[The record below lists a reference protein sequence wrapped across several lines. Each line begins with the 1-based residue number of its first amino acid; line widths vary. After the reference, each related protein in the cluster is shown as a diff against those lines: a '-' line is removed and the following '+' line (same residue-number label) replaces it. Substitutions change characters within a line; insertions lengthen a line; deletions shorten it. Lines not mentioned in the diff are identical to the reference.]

1 MPHSLS
7 ICPCPI
13 ISLPSPPCRRKARV
27 SWGHLLLQP
36 TLSAVPVP
44 GLLTQMGISEGET
57 TRHRCLCRLSCPLH
71 AISLFQESCL

>member
-7 ICPCPI
+7 ICPCPVVP
-13 ISLPSPPCRRKARV
+13 LPSSSCRRGAGV

-44 GLLTQMGISEGET
+44 WLLMQMGISEGET
-57 TRHRCLCRLSCPLH
+57 TRHRCLCQLSCPLH
-71 AISLFQESCL
+71 KISLGQESCL